1 MIVDGL
7 NTATTLSELV
17 AMPAL
22 RAALAPTGAMSS
34 SAHGREP
41 RVAIDGR
48 IMSVERTLV
57 GSGIREG
64 SRIDLSRQGLTPERP
79 VYVAVWVG
87 GIDAGGS
94 VALLPGIHYIGRA
107 RTASIRCADPALELH
122 HAVLEIGVD
131 AVITISQ
138 LAGLHPVVVDSTA
151 IAGATTLATGQRVE
165 VGNSVLV
172 VRAVDLKSPASSESP
187 ASSGSSGSSGSPEP
201 SESPDPWRTPWIRT
215 PRPRPVFA
223 QTALDAPRT
232 TSIGTA
238 MGGGLLPAAIGVI
251 GAAVLAL
258 VFDQLMF
265 LLFAALGAVV
275 ALGTWL
281 AQKFGLIRTRRSAG
295 RSDASAFARFM
306 AALEDQRQ
314 ACRDALIATT
324 MTIDR
329 AIMTM
334 VERRPGLWSVR
345 SGDAD
350 AFRVSLGEGQ
360 GSWQPEVV
368 GVATPGVG
376 SRGWAT
382 AHGQVAIAIE
392 SASQL
397 GTVPVAKSL
406 GDRAVLAV
414 AGGDEA
420 IAVGRSLIVQL
431 AAASGPADWVLAIVS
446 DRPDPWHSLMWLPHA
461 VTSTGATP
469 SARIVT
475 HAAVAELIAGLDPF
489 DARHLVIVIDQPAS
503 LSNRGGPLRRL
514 LADARS
520 VAGMVIC
527 DAESDIPAL
536 ATSALVIGRGGWGRW
551 ISDTSVSS
559 LAEPVRVCGL
569 SDGNAHDAAASV
581 AGLIDPESSDVSA
594 SLPHSIGSLQL
605 LAADIGTDS
614 SAFASR
620 IASGWRSAGRDPTP
634 STPIGI
640 SADGVVEIDL
650 VRDGP
655 HGLLAG
661 TTGSGKSE
669 LLRSLVLGLATR
681 SSPETITFV
690 LIDYKGGSTFD
701 ACAALPHTVG
711 LVTDLDDRLAA
722 RALRS
727 LEAELRRRE
736 LLLRSVAAN
745 DLGEYRRS
753 MQADGSTEVLPRLV
767 VVIDEFATLVVQQPD
782 FMGALLGI
790 AQRGR
795 SLGVHLLLA
804 TQRPSGVLDEN
815 IRANTNLRIAL
826 RVQDAADSTDV
837 IGDPA
842 AACLPRS
849 IPGRSIMR
857 LGVDEV
863 VAFQTAHCTTPIRS
877 AETSD
882 LLTVREGS
890 GATARASSTT
900 VGGTGPTELDVLV
913 EAICVAVEINA
924 IALPHRPWLASLTS
938 DIGLDALPPTE
949 DAVDLDALGV
959 LDDPDSQTRRAL
971 TWIPADGHVLLVGS
985 PGSGTTTALATIA
998 ACLESR
1004 ALRHA
1009 QALDLFVID
1018 ANGDTALD
1026 AIGSIALCAGVVRIH
1041 ERERV
1046 ARFLDHLT
1054 GVIENRRT
1062 GLDQPRAQTDI
1073 VLMIDGFGALRA
1085 DLDATDQWRKLEQ
1098 LERIV
1103 AEGPSAGVRVLIT
1116 AQRIGSLPSAML
1128 GQIARR
1134 WVFHLCDPLDVG
1146 ALGLKSTVV
1155 PTATTGRMF
1164 DTSSGCEAQ
1173 IVARRPGPCSPHPDR
1188 PPRTHPQLGRLE
1200 ECIAVARL
1208 PEAAVEPSS
1217 GDVLMP
1223 IGRNFDDL
1231 GFTVM
1236 VLASGEHALVVG
1248 PARSGRSMA
1257 LRTIADRWSTAHPD
1271 GWIGSVAPRR
1281 SSARVGAVHA
1291 DLDTLLAAVPAAVP
1305 VLVVV
1310 DDAELVD
1317 DASGA
1322 FAARISRRSEHFN
1335 VVAAGRAEGLRAS
1348 YGHWTTAVR
1357 RSRLGLVMAGANDLD
1372 GDLLGAILPRRLP
1385 IPNRPGLAW
1394 LVADGACRLVQI
1406 AQPLDVVGV
1415 VP

>member
-1 MIVDGL
+1 MIVDGVD
-7 NTATTLSELV
+7 TATTLSELV
-17 AMPAL
+17 ATPVV
-22 RAALAPTGAMSS
+22 RAALASKGAMSS
-34 SAHGREP
+34 WARGCEP
-41 RVAIDGR
+41 RLTIDGR

-64 SRIDLSRQGLTPERP
+64 SRIDLSQQGLTPERP
-79 VYVAVWVG
+79 VHVAVWVG
-87 GIDAGGS
+87 GVDAGGS
-94 VALLPGIHYIGRA
+94 VPLPPGIHYIGRA

-138 LAGLHPVVVDSTA
+138 LAGLHPVVVDSTS
-151 IAGATTLATGQRVE
+151 IAGATTLAIGQRVE

-172 VRAVDLKSPASSESP
+172 IRAVDPKSP
-187 ASSGSSGSSGSPEP
+187 GSPESP
-201 SESPDPWRTPWIRT
+201 ESPDCPDPWRTPWIRT
-215 PRPRPVFA
+215 PHPRPVFA
-223 QTALDAPRT
+223 QKALDAPRT
-232 TSIGTA
+232 MSIGMA

-265 LLFAALGAVV
+265 LLFGAMGALV

-281 AQKFGLIRTRRSAG
+281 AQRFGLIRTRRSAG
-295 RSDASAFARFM
+295 RSDASAFARFI

-314 ACRDALIATT
+314 MCRDSLIATT

-334 VERRPGLWSVR
+334 VERGPGLWSVR
-345 SGDAD
+345 SGDTD

-368 GVATPGVG
+368 GVAAEGTG

-382 AHGQVAIAIE
+382 ANGQVAIAIE
-392 SASQL
+392 SASRL
-397 GTVPVAKSL
+397 GTVPVALSL
-406 GDRAVLAV
+406 GDRAVLAI
-414 AGGDEA
+414 AGGDDA
-420 IAVGRSLIVQL
+420 IAVGRSLVVQL

-446 DRPDPWHSLMWLPHA
+446 DRPDRWHSLMWLPHA
-461 VTSTGATP
+461 VTSTAATP
-469 SARIVT
+469 LARIVP

-489 DARHLVIVIDQPAS
+489 DDRHLVIVIDQAAS
-503 LSNRGGPLRRL
+503 LANRGGPLRRL
-514 LADARS
+514 LADERS
-520 VAGMVIC
+520 VAGIVIC

-536 ATSALVIGRGGWGRW
+536 ATSALVIGRGGRGRW
-551 ISDTSVSS
+551 ISDTRVSS
-559 LAEPVRVCGL
+559 LADPVRVCGL
-569 SDGNAHDAAASV
+569 SDGNAHEAAASV
-581 AGLIDPESSDVSA
+581 AGLVDPESSDVSA
-594 SLPHSIGSLQL
+594 SLPPSIGSLQL
-605 LAADIGTDS
+605 LAADIGTDT

-620 IASGWRSAGRDPTP
+620 IAAGWRAAGRDPAP

-681 SSPETITFV
+681 ASPETITFV

-736 LLLRSVAAN
+736 MLLRSVAAN

-753 MQADGSTEVLPRLV
+753 LKADMSVSVLPRLV
-767 VVIDEFATLVVQQPD
+767 VVIDEFATLVVQQPE
-782 FMGALLGI
+782 FIGALLGI

-837 IGDPA
+837 IGDA
-842 AACLPRS
+842 AAAHLPRS
-849 IPGRSIMR
+849 IPGRTIMR
-857 LGVDEV
+857 LGVDEAV
-863 VAFQTAHCTTPIRS
+863 TFQTAHCTTPIRS

-882 LLTVREGS
+882 RLTVRESS
-890 GATARASSTT
+890 GVIARASAST
-900 VGGTGPTELDVLV
+900 GGSTGPTELDVLV
-913 EAICVAVEINA
+913 EAICVAVQING

-938 DIGLDALPPTE
+938 DIGLEALPPAD
-949 DAVDLDALGV
+949 DALDLDVLGV
-959 LDDPDSQTRRAL
+959 VDDPDSQTRRAL
-971 TWIPADGHVLLVGS
+971 TWTPADGHALLVGS
-985 PGSGTTTALATIA
+985 PGSGTTTALVTIA
-998 ACLESR
+998 AGLESR

-1009 QALDLFVID
+1009 HSLDLFVID
-1018 ANGDTALD
+1018 ANGDPALD
-1026 AIGSIALCAGVVRIH
+1026 AVGSIASCAGVVRLH

-1054 GVIENRRT
+1054 GLIENRRT
-1062 GLDQPRAQTDI
+1062 ELDQARAQTDV

-1085 DLDATDQWRKLEQ
+1085 DLDATDQWRQLEQ

-1103 AEGPSAGVRVLIT
+1103 AEGPSAGLQVLIT

-1134 WVFHLCDPLDVG
+1134 WIFHLCDPLEVG

-1155 PTATTGRMF
+1155 PTAATGRLF

-1173 IVARRPGPCSPHPDR
+1173 IVARRPGPSSPHADR
-1188 PPRTHPQLGRLE
+1188 PKRTHPQLGRLA
-1200 ECIAVARL
+1200 ECVAVAGL

-1217 GDVLMP
+1217 GDVLLP
-1223 IGRNFDDL
+1223 IGRNFADL

-1248 PARSGRSMA
+1248 PARSGRSTA

-1271 GWIGSVAPRR
+1271 GWIGCVAPRR
-1281 SSARVGAVHA
+1281 SSAAVGSVHV
-1291 DLDTLLAAVPAAVP
+1291 DLDTLVAAMPAGVA

-1317 DASGA
+1317 DPSGA
-1322 FAARISRRSEHFN
+1322 FAARISRRREHFN

-1357 RSRLGLVMAGANDLD
+1357 RSRLGLVMAGTNDLD
-1372 GDLLGAILPRRLP
+1372 GDLLGAILPRRPP
-1385 IPNRPGLAW
+1385 IPTRPGLAW
-1394 LVADGACRLVQI
+1394 LVADGDARLVQI
-1406 AQPLDVVGV
+1406 AQSLDVIGV